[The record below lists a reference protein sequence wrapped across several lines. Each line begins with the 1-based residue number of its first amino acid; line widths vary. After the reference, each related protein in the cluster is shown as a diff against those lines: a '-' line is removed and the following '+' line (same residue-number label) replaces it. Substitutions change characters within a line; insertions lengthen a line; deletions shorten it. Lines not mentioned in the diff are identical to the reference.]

1 MAESDI
7 VRYAR
12 EGDRSGVASCIS
24 ADPQAVNAKDKVSYL
39 SGMRKLSCHSRID
52 TYICYHIGN
61 M

>member
-7 VRYAR
+7 VIYAR

-24 ADPQAVNAKDKVSYL
+24 ADPQAVNAKDWVSYL
-39 SGMRKLSCHSRID
+39 SGNEKLFNSS
-52 TYICYHIGN
+52 YSYLLYHIGN